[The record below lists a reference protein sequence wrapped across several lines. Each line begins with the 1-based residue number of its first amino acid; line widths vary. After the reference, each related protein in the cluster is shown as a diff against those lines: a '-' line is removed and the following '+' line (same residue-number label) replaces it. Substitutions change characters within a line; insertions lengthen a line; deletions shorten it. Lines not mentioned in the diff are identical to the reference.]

1 MNWSRDKN
9 FWEEKAVNGEIYCM
23 LSFGGEV

>member
-9 FWEEKAVNGEIYCM
+9 FSEEKAVHGEIYCM
-23 LSFGGEV
+23 LRFGGEV